1 MFSSPSHP
9 KPVEGSSFSPC
20 SATPLLLHE
29 PALAGAV
36 LGTGKADARCTSAG
50 NRTSGS
56 HTCSPLEP
64 ELQPKPSARR
74 ALPLPTHLCSSSWES
89 KAASPVWHICPHIP
103 LSRCAQLFLTLKRDA
118 PVPPT
123 ENRYPSLSET
133 VFVKAKVSVNYNFMD
148 VLLLVWVH

>member
-1 MFSSPSHP
+1 MCF
-9 KPVEGSSFSPC
+9 
-20 SATPLLLHE
+20 LLHTLNLWKAAALV
-29 PALAGAV
+29 PAQQHLCCSTSQPW